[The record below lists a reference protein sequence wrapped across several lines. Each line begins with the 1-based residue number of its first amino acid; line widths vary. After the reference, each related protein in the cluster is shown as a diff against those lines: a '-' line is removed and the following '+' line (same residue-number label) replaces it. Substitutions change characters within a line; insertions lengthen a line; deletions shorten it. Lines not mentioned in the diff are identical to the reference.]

1 MRDRRLAAEKTES
14 MDDLIALRDGYVAK
28 MASLDNL
35 IKLAGDNVMMTEE
48 LEDKWIGSLRSYEF
62 ICQKITKLGALDTR

>member
-1 MRDRRLAAEKTES
+1 MKDRRLAAEKTES

-28 MASLDNL
+28 LESLDRH
-35 IKLAGDNVMMTEE
+35 IKLAGNDKMLTEE

-62 ICQKITKLGALDTR
+62 ICQKIAKLA

>member
-1 MRDRRLAAEKTES
+1 MKDRRLLTDPSES
-14 MDDLIALRDGYVAK
+14 VEHLIAMRDGYVAK

-35 IKLAGDNVMMTEE
+35 IKLAGNNVTMVEE

-62 ICQKITKLGALDTR
+62 TCQKIARLA